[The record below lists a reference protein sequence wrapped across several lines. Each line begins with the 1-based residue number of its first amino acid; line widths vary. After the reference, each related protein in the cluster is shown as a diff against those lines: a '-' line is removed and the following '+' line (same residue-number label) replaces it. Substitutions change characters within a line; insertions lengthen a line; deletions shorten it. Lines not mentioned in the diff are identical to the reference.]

1 VGDIVEAAKNLNRSV
16 MSTWEAEKL
25 ELVDKADVQKKYFVR
40 IKGDESLVAELS
52 DVFGEIQV
60 VKVDF
65 ADEFGFMTG
74 LMSEAAYEASAAKF
88 PGICHMIRVEA

>member
-1 VGDIVEAAKNLNRSV
+1 

-25 ELVDKADVQKKYFVR
+25 ELIDKAEVQKKYFVR

-52 DVFGEIQV
+52 EVFGEIQIV
-60 VKVDF
+60 NADF